1 MFGKLLKYELKS
13 VGKWYLTLNAAV
25 LLVSTRGAS

>member
-25 LLVSTRGAS
+25 LLVS